1 MRTAGTICALL
12 AALAALSGCGYHLGA
27 AKPALLRNVDTLAV
41 QTFKNETYEPRI
53 EVIMADS
60 LIKQLQQDGTY
71 EIVSDNRADAILYCT
86 LKDAEQRQA
95 RAVLDNVLATR
106 EFLLKLEVEYELID
120 RVTGAR
126 ITTGTITSDTSY
138 FTNNDLQTDQR
149 QAFATAIHEVAV
161 KLTGELTEGF

>member
-1 MRTAGTICALL
+1 MRTPFLL
-12 AALAALSGCGYHLGA
+12 FAAAISFAVSGCGYHLGA
-27 AKPALLRNVDTLAV
+27 AKPAQLRNVDTLAV

-53 EVIMADS
+53 EVLMADT

-86 LKDAEQRQA
+86 LKSADRRQA

-106 EFLLKLEVEYELID
+106 EFLLRLEVEYELID
-120 RVTGAR
+120 RVTGAP
-126 ITTGTITSDTSY
+126 ITKGIVMGDTSF
-138 FTNNDLQTDQR
+138 FTNRDLQTDER
-149 QAFATAIHEVAV
+149 QAFVTAIQEVAV